1 MINHSGHFDR
11 VGGPGFFF
19 PSLAEA
25 AQAVEVDAPAFR
37 TREAVAITSR
47 QACWEAVAMM
57 PVV

>member
-25 AQAVEVDAPAFR
+25 AQAVEVDASRLPNARGGSHYIPAGAAA
-37 TREAVAITSR
+37 EYSISN
-47 QACWEAVAMM
+47 
-57 PVV
+57 PH

>member
-25 AQAVEVDAPAFR
+25 AQAVEVDASRLPNAKGGSHYIPAS
-37 TREAVAITSR
+37 VL
-47 QACWEAVAMM
+47 
-57 PVV
+57 

>member
-25 AQAVEVDAPAFR
+25 AQAVEVGRRIPPSE
-37 TREAVAITSR
+37 REKR
-47 QACWEAVAMM
+47 
-57 PVV
+57 

>member
-25 AQAVEVDAPAFR
+25 AQAAFR